1 MYRLIVKQLL
11 EELGALRHRRNK
23 HLTLVGL
30 SVSSHSVTEQ
40 PTDKGRND
48 VAEEYVWV
56 DITRDN
62 HMLWAP
68 SHKPCSLR
76 SMHV

>member
-1 MYRLIVKQLL
+1 MYRLIVKKLK
-11 EELGALRHRRNK
+11 EELGAFRHRRNK

-48 VAEEYVWV
+48 VAEEYV
-56 DITRDN
+56 
-62 HMLWAP
+62 
-68 SHKPCSLR
+68 
-76 SMHV
+76 